1 MEQRKLRSSNSVALK
16 AYAKI
21 NLGLRVIGRRRDGFH
36 ELRTIYQ
43 TISLADHLEVR
54 LAAGPP
60 AVSLETA
67 GIEVPPGRQNLA
79 VRAAEA
85 VLQELNLRRKVTVF
99 LRKRIPSGSGLGGS
113 SSDAAAVIRA
123 VLHLAGKKMP
133 ADRLLALA
141 ARLGSDVPFFFL
153 GGRALGIGRGEEV
166 YPLQEEPRRYCVLLY
181 PGRSMDTATAFRRLR
196 APLLTSPSTRHTIEL
211 FCGSVGKG
219 ICPRLGNDFEPVVF
233 SAFRGLA
240 AVKRSLLRSGAVM
253 ASLTGSGSVVFGVFE
268 DYSQAQT
275 AARRLRRPGA
285 DVFVAR
291 TVSRRELQDPL
302 PGIVTAK

>member
-1 MEQRKLRSSNSVALK
+1 MRSSNSVALK

-67 GIEVPPGRQNLA
+67 GIEAPPGRQNLA

-85 VLQELNLRRKVTVF
+85 VLQELNLCRKVALF
-99 LRKRIPSGSGLGGS
+99 LRKRIPSGSGLGGG

-133 ADRLLALA
+133 ADRLAI
-141 ARLGSDVPFFFL
+141 
-153 GGRALGIGRGEEV
+153 GGNAALGQGH
-166 YPLQEEPRRYCVLLY
+166 PTDPA
-181 PGRSMDTATAFRRLR
+181 GRS
-196 APLLTSPSTRHTIEL
+196 E
-211 FCGSVGKG
+211 
-219 ICPRLGNDFEPVVF
+219 
-233 SAFRGLA
+233 
-240 AVKRSLLRSGAVM
+240 
-253 ASLTGSGSVVFGVFE
+253 
-268 DYSQAQT
+268 
-275 AARRLRRPGA
+275 
-285 DVFVAR
+285 
-291 TVSRRELQDPL
+291 
-302 PGIVTAK
+302 